1 MGQCQIFC
9 DLLNLNAIYTCK
21 KYLSKENLRGF
32 LKKTYILEVV
42 YNIICLK
49 RKTEVQNSVNF
60 YYDDFQ
66 VKNFTVSLNNNGA
79 YIVKQNGANFF
90 SRIFCPHLTSPGP
103 SVLAACWISSLP
115 SSRTP
120 ETNYSKIFHNILLKG
135 SYFFI

>member
-1 MGQCQIFC
+1 M
-9 DLLNLNAIYTCK
+9 
-21 KYLSKENLRGF
+21 
-32 LKKTYILEVV
+32 
-42 YNIICLK
+42 K
-49 RKTEVQNSVNF
+49 RKTEVKNSVNF

-103 SVLAACWISSLP
+103 SVLAACWISSFP

-120 ETNYSKIFHNILLKG
+120 DTNYSKIFHNILLKG

>member
-1 MGQCQIFC
+1 M
-9 DLLNLNAIYTCK
+9 
-21 KYLSKENLRGF
+21 
-32 LKKTYILEVV
+32 
-42 YNIICLK
+42 K
-49 RKTEVQNSVNF
+49 RKTEVKNSVNF

-66 VKNFTVSLNNNGA
+66 VKNFTVSLNNNGAYIVKQNGA